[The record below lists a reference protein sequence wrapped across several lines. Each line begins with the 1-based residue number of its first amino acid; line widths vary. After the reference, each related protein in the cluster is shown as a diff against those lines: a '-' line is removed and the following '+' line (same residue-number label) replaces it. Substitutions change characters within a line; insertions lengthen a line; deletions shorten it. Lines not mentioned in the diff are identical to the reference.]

1 MRTITNETYRVTFHY
16 SIDVTASDEYDAEEL
31 AARDMEKF
39 LAYSTVYE
47 IVRGMAATVEMM
59 EGD

>member
-16 SIDVTASDEYDAEEL
+16 SIDVTAGDEYDAEEL
-31 AARDMEKF
+31 AARDLEKL

-47 IVRGMAATVEMM
+47 SVKSMAATVEMI
-59 EGD
+59 EG